1 MLIPRGKLNA
11 YWRKAANSSRRFW
24 NRVEFYM
31 KKLTEVWLRAAHE
44 DYVMAQ
50 KAMEVEL
57 YRQVCFHSQQCA
69 ERIMK
74 AVIRFISSAILQIL
88 VSFLRVN
95 RERKMLREHWK
106 SPVSIIILNWNGL
119 EDTTEQVRKLH

>member
-1 MLIPRGKLNA
+1 
-11 YWRKAANSSRRFW
+11 
-24 NRVEFYM
+24 M

-74 AVIRFISSAILQIL
+74 AVIL

>member
-1 MLIPRGKLNA
+1 
-11 YWRKAANSSRRFW
+11 
-24 NRVEFYM
+24 M

-106 SPVSIIILNWNGL
+106 SPVSIIILN
-119 EDTTEQVRKLH
+119 